1 MHVERN
7 AGDWRTVRGRGE
19 HTVSEV
25 IGLGL
30 RNYPIGRRFRETR
43 RLSRQGQSNP
53 SVNGGFRTC
62 YDGPTMQRTAP
73 AGYDSDFT
81 LWAEEQAVALREGRF
96 ADLDMPH
103 LLEEIDDLSNRKRD
117 ELLSRLTRL
126 SMHLLKLQHQ
136 PERTSGSWRG
146 TIVEQATRI
155 RRVLKGSP
163 SLRPEMPAFIAEAY
177 VDARPQAAA
186 ETEIAI
192 AIAIANFPEAATPE
206 FERALQAALAG
217 EDFGF

>member
-1 MHVERN
+1 
-7 AGDWRTVRGRGE
+7 
-19 HTVSEV
+19 
-25 IGLGL
+25 
-30 RNYPIGRRFRETR
+30 
-43 RLSRQGQSNP
+43 
-53 SVNGGFRTC
+53 
-62 YDGPTMQRTAP
+62 MQRTAP

-81 LWAEEQAVALREGRF
+81 LWAESQAAALREGRF

-136 PERTSGSWRG
+136 PERASRSWRG
-146 TIVEQATRI
+146 TVVEQATRT

-163 SLRPEMPAFIAEAY
+163 SLRPEMPAFIAEA
-177 VDARPQAAA
+177 RPQAAA
-186 ETEIAI
+186 EIEIAI
-192 AIAIANFPEAATPE
+192 ASFPEAPTPE